1 MSGIYTDSVGA
12 LNDFEQMVGRTFTKE
27 RLFEILTFAAMSRIE
42 NSSAVDLEKALL
54 SSLLSIIAA
63 YENEDLRILLHL
75 PGANSEALLFTI
87 VERSFPRL
95 AKEMRKEEAHVN
107 QAD

>member
-1 MSGIYTDSVGA
+1 MSGIYTDTVGA
-12 LNDFEQMVGRTFTKE
+12 LEDFEQMVGRTFTKE
-27 RLFEILTFAAMSRIE
+27 RLFEILTFAATARIE
-42 NSSAVDLEKALL
+42 NPSTDDPKKAVL

-63 YENEDLRILLHL
+63 YENEDLHILLHL

-95 AKEMRKEEAHVN
+95 AEEIRKEEAHVN